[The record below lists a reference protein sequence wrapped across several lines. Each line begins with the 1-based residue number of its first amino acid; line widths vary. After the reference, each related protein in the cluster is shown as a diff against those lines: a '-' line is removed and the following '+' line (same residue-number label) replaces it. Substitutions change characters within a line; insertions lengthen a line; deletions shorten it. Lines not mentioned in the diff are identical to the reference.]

1 MSASPPDIF
10 ASAAPREVSEVAAPV
25 AVAANGGSGRSGA
38 DKERSRSK
46 ERGRDK
52 EKEKDKDKD
61 KDKKRRDRDSKDRD
75 SRRRDDRE
83 KDRDRDRDRERDRD
97 RDRERDRDRDSRTN
111 RSHSRQHEDNDRRR
125 KKSRSRDRE
134 RDRKR
139 DRDRDSRSR
148 RSNSRGGGGG
158 GRGEDFDRSR
168 RRRSRSRS
176 YDRRRNDR
184 SQRDERNQ
192 TGQGSSRERTH
203 VNPFDT
209 SNRNSLNQDQDQPRI
224 PSLFD
229 RQLEPIRE
237 EPRESRF
244 DLTQTI
250 QELMGNSGAGKGFA
264 SFFNNQNS
272 NDSNS
277 NGAADNSL
285 DSAAERKRKRKSRWG
300 GSENDKTFIPG
311 MPTIL
316 PSTLDPAQQEAYLVQ
331 FQIEEISRKL
341 RTGDLGIT
349 QNPEERSPSPEPI
362 YSSDGKRLNTREF
375 RYRKRLEEQRHLLI
389 VKMQAVN
396 PEFKPPADYKPP
408 VTRVSDKVLIPQEQH
423 PDINFVGLLIGP
435 RGNTLKAMEKD
446 TGAKIII
453 RGKGSVKE
461 GKVGRKDGQPL
472 PGEDEPLHAFITAPN
487 PEAVRKAVD
496 KIKDVIRQGIEVPEG
511 HNDLRRMQL
520 RELAQLNGTLREN
533 DVQRCTC
540 GSTDHKSWQCPDKP
554 IITNTI
560 VCTSC
565 GGTGHLTK
573 DCRNKRPGTGAPGMT
588 CEDSQAKIDEEYMS
602 LMAELGEGPPPAAA
616 AAKADQTPANSG
628 PQLHRA
634 SYSIF
639 DKKPSQMQA
648 IQSPPSSS
656 SRDHQR
662 DLGGWGA
669 AAHEHG
675 LGMGMEH
682 GMGMDHV
689 GVGMGG
695 AMGLEHAMSAYVGA
709 PPPVA
714 QAPPPMPPPLM
725 PWMSAPQPPP
735 PATEP
740 MNPPIPGTLPPPP
753 LIPPPPGT
761 VSGPMPPWGGGGGYS
776 GWGGGYAPPPP
787 PPCAPPPPALSLS
800 QPPPPPP
807 PSN

>member
-1 MSASPPDIF
+1 MY
-10 ASAAPREVSEVAAPV
+10 VC
-25 AVAANGGSGRSGA
+25 
-38 DKERSRSK
+38 
-46 ERGRDK
+46 
-52 EKEKDKDKD
+52 
-61 KDKKRRDRDSKDRD
+61 RDRDRSSKDRD
-75 SRRRDDRE
+75 SRRRDSRERERDRE
-83 KDRDRDRDRERDRD
+83 SRSHRSRSRNHDDYDRRKKRSRSRDRDRDRR
-97 RDRERDRDRDSRTN
+97 
-111 RSHSRQHEDNDRRR
+111 
-125 KKSRSRDRE
+125 
-134 RDRKR
+134 R

-148 RSNSRGGGGG
+148 RSGSRGGGGG
-158 GRGEDFDRSR
+158 GGGGGSSRDDYDRSR
-168 RRRSRSRS
+168 RRRSSSRG
-176 YDRRRNDR
+176 YDRRRN
-184 SQRDERNQ
+184 ERNHDSQ
-192 TGQGSSRERTH
+192 SQSQSQSHRNSRERSSRERSSRERTY

-209 SNRNSLNQDQDQPRI
+209 SNNRNSQHEQQEPRI
-224 PSLFD
+224 PSLFE
-229 RQLEPIRE
+229 RHLPPLESIRE
-237 EPRESRF
+237 ETSSTRF
-244 DLTQTI
+244 DLSQTI
-250 QELMGNSGAGKGFA
+250 QELMSNVGGNKSFA
-264 SFFNNQNS
+264 SLFSSQNS
-272 NDSNS
+272 NDSMS
-277 NGAADNSL
+277 NGLSENSA

-300 GSENDKTFIPG
+300 GTEKDKTFIPG

-349 QNPEERSPSPEPI
+349 QTPEERSPSPEPI

-375 RYRKRLEEQRHLLI
+375 RYRKRLEEQRHQLI

-533 DVQRCTC
+533 DIQRCTC

-573 DCRNKRPGTGAPGMT
+573 DCRNKRPGSGAPGMA

-602 LMAELGEGPPPAAA
+602 LMAELGEGPPPSAPKPEVPAA
-616 AAKADQTPANSG
+616 

-648 IQSPPSSS
+648 IQSPPGAS

-662 DLGGWGA
+662 DMGGGGGWGA
-669 AAHEHG
+669 SANDHASM
-675 LGMGMEH
+675 GMGSGMDA
-682 GMGMDHV
+682 GMGMDH
-689 GVGMGG
+689 GMG
-695 AMGLEHAMSAYVGA
+695 MSAYMPA
-709 PPPVA
+709 PPVQ

-735 PATEP
+735 PASEP
-740 MNPPIPGTLPPPP
+740 MNPPIPGTLPP

-761 VSGPMPPWGGGGGYS
+761 SAPPMPWANAYSAWGA
-776 GWGGGYAPPPP
+776 GYAPPPP
-787 PPCAPPPPALSLS
+787 PPCAPPPPSLSLA

>member
-1 MSASPPDIF
+1 MSATPPELLQM
-10 ASAAPREVSEVAAPV
+10 AAAGIKEVS
-25 AVAANGGSGRSGA
+25 NGNEKEYRSRGG
-38 DKERSRSK
+38 DKERSKSKDRSRDKDKDREREKKKRDRDRESRDRDRESRRRESRDRSRSRNHEDYDGRRRKRSRSK
-46 ERGRDK
+46 ER
-52 EKEKDKDKD
+52 
-61 KDKKRRDRDSKDRD
+61 RRDRDSRR
-75 SRRRDDRE
+75 SRRSGSRGGRDDY
-83 KDRDRDRDRERDRD
+83 D
-97 RDRERDRDRDSRTN
+97 
-111 RSHSRQHEDNDRRR
+111 
-125 KKSRSRDRE
+125 RSRE
-134 RDRKR
+134 
-139 DRDRDSRSR
+139 SRSR
-148 RSNSRGGGGG
+148 RSSSRGG
-158 GRGEDFDRSR
+158 RDEYDRNR

-176 YDRRRNDR
+176 YERRRRDR
-184 SQRDERNQ
+184 SREPQRSTER
-192 TGQGSSRERTH
+192 SSRERTH
-203 VNPFDT
+203 VNPFET
-209 SNRNSLNQDQDQPRI
+209 PMNSIMSQEQRL

-229 RQLEPIRE
+229 RQPQLETIRE
-237 EPRESRF
+237 EPRDSRF
-244 DLTQTI
+244 DLSQTI
-250 QELMGNSGAGKGFA
+250 QELMCNSSANKSFA
-264 SFFNNQNS
+264 SLFNSQNS
-272 NDSNS
+272 NDSTS
-277 NGAADNSL
+277 NGPSDNSM

-300 GSENDKTFIPG
+300 GTENDKTFIPG

-375 RYRKRLEEQRHLLI
+375 RYRKRLEEQRHQLI
-389 VKMQAVN
+389 LKMQAVN

-408 VTRVSDKVLIPQEQH
+408 VTRVSDKVLIPQEQY

-435 RGNTLKAMEKD
+435 RGNTLKAMEKE

-472 PGEDEPLHAFITAPN
+472 PGEDEPLHAFITAPSQ
-487 PEAVRKAVD
+487 EAVKKAVD
-496 KIKDVIRQGIEVPEG
+496 KIKDVIRQGIETPEG

-533 DVQRCTC
+533 DIQRCTC
-540 GSTDHKSWQCPDKP
+540 GSTDHKSWQCPEKP

-565 GGTGHLTK
+565 GGAGHLTK
-573 DCRNKRPGTGAPGMT
+573 DCRSKRPGAGGPGMGP

-602 LMAELGEGPPPAAA
+602 LMAELGEGPPPSVP
-616 AAKADQTPANSG
+616 KADAQPA
-628 PQLHRA
+628 PTLHRS

-648 IQSPPSSS
+648 IQSPPSST

-662 DLGGWGA
+662 DMGGSGWGSA
-669 AAHEHG
+669 PPTG
-675 LGMGMEH
+675 NGMG
-682 GMGMDHV
+682 
-689 GVGMGG
+689 
-695 AMGLEHAMSAYVGA
+695 MSAYV
-709 PPPVA
+709 PTPPVV

-735 PATEP
+735 PASEP
-740 MNPPIPGTLPPPP
+740 MNPPIPGTMSP

-761 VSGPMPPWGGGGGYS
+761 SNPPMPPWSSGPPGMMHPGGYG
-776 GWGGGYAPPPP
+776 GWGAGYPPPPP
-787 PPCAPPPPALSLS
+787 PPCAPPPPALSLA

>member
-1 MSASPPDIF
+1 MSATPPELLQLQLPIGGGK
-10 ASAAPREVSEVAAPV
+10 EKE
-25 AVAANGGSGRSGA
+25 ANGGNDNDYRSR
-38 DKERSRSK
+38 DKERSRSRD
-46 ERGRDK
+46 RGRDK
-52 EKEKDKDKD
+52 EKDRERE
-61 KDKKRRDRDSKDRD
+61 KKRRDRERGSKDRD
-75 SRRRDDRE
+75 SRRRE
-83 KDRDRDRDRERDRD
+83 SRERDRD
-97 RDRERDRDRDSRTN
+97 RDRGRDRDSQTH
-111 RSHSRQHEDNDRRR
+111 RSRSNNHDDYDRRKKRSRSKDRDRRR
-125 KKSRSRDRE
+125 E
-134 RDRKR
+134 
-139 DRDRDSRSR
+139 RDRDSRSR
-148 RSNSRGGGGG
+148 RSGSRGGGN
-158 GRGEDFDRSR
+158 REDYDRNR
-168 RRRSRSRS
+168 RRRSNSRS
-176 YDRRRNDR
+176 NDRRRNER
-184 SQRDERNQ
+184 SNESQRNSRER
-192 TGQGSSRERTH
+192 SSRERTY

-209 SNRNSLNQDQDQPRI
+209 SNSRNLLHDQESRI
-224 PSLFD
+224 PSLFE
-229 RQLEPIRE
+229 RHHQQPQLESIRE
-237 EPRESRF
+237 EPSSRF
-244 DLTQTI
+244 DLSQTI
-250 QELMGNSGAGKGFA
+250 QDLMSNVGNNKSFA
-264 SFFNNQNS
+264 SLFSNQNS
-272 NDSNS
+272 NDSMS
-277 NGAADNSL
+277 NGISENSM

-300 GSENDKTFIPG
+300 GTEKDKTFIPG

-349 QNPEERSPSPEPI
+349 QTPEERSPSPEPI

-375 RYRKRLEEQRHLLI
+375 RYRKRLEEQRHQLI

-533 DVQRCTC
+533 DIQRCTC

-573 DCRNKRPGTGAPGMT
+573 DCRNKRPGSGAPGMA
-588 CEDSQAKIDEEYMS
+588 CEDTQAKIDEEYMS
-602 LMAELGEGPPPAAA
+602 LMAELGEGPPPS
-616 AAKADQTPANSG
+616 AAKADTPVA

-648 IQSPPSSS
+648 IQSPPNSL
-656 SRDHQR
+656 RDHQR
-662 DLGGWGA
+662 EMSGGWGA
-669 AAHEHG
+669 STHEHQMNMDPS
-675 LGMGMEH
+675 MGMEH
-682 GMGMDHV
+682 AMGM
-689 GVGMGG
+689 
-695 AMGLEHAMSAYVGA
+695 SPYVPA
-709 PPPVA
+709 PPVA

-735 PATEP
+735 PASEP
-740 MNPPIPGTLPPPP
+740 MNPPIPGTLPP

-761 VSGPMPPWGGGGGYS
+761 SAPPMPPWASGYPA
-776 GWGGGYAPPPP
+776 WGTGYVPPPP
-787 PPCAPPPPALSLS
+787 PPCAPPPPSLSLA

>member
-1 MSASPPDIF
+1 MSGTPP
-10 ASAAPREVSEVAAPV
+10 SMLLSS
-25 AVAANGGSGRSGA
+25 NGGGKE
-38 DKERSRSK
+38 KERSRSK
-46 ERGRDK
+46 DRSRGDR
-52 EKEKDKDKD
+52 DKDKD
-61 KDKKRRDRDSKDRD
+61 RDKKRRDRDRDSRDRD
-75 SRRRDDRE
+75 GGSSRRRD
-83 KDRDRDRDRERDRD
+83 RDSRERDRD
-97 RDRERDRDRDSRTN
+97 RDRERDRDRDSRSN
-111 RSHSRQHEDNDRRR
+111 RSRSRNHDDYDRRR
-125 KKSRSRDRE
+125 SKRSRSRDRD
-134 RDRKR
+134 RDRK
-139 DRDRDSRSR
+139 RDRDSRSR
-148 RSNSRGGGGG
+148 RSSSRGGDY
-158 GRGEDFDRSR
+158 ERSR
-168 RRRSRSRS
+168 RRRTRSRS
-176 YDRRRNDR
+176 YERHRSDRDR
-184 SQRDERNQ
+184 SSRDRDRTAER
-192 TGQGSSRERTH
+192 SH

-209 SNRNSLNQDQDQPRI
+209 SSNNRISLLDQEIRL

-229 RQLEPIRE
+229 RQAQMPTALETIRE

-244 DLTQTI
+244 DLSQTI
-250 QELMGNSGAGKGFA
+250 QELMGNAGVAKGFA
-264 SFFNNQNS
+264 SFFNSQNS
-272 NDSNS
+272 NDSTS
-277 NGAADNSL
+277 NGAL
-285 DSAAERKRKRKSRWG
+285 DSFMESAADRKRKRKSRWG

-375 RYRKRLEEQRHLLI
+375 RYRKRLEEQRHQLI

-533 DVQRCTC
+533 DIQRCTC

-573 DCRNKRPGTGAPGMT
+573 DCRNKRPGAGAPGMT
-588 CEDSQAKIDEEYMS
+588 NEDSQAKIDEEYLS
-602 LMAELGEGPPPAAA
+602 LMAELGEGPPPAAPKTEAPPA
-616 AAKADQTPANSG
+616 A

-648 IQSPPSSS
+648 IQSPPGNS

-662 DLGGWGA
+662 DMNSWGSVPSG
-669 AAHEHG
+669 HEHSNVG
-675 LGMGMEH
+675 MDQHGMGMEQH
-682 GMGMDHV
+682 GLGLDHGMGMGMDH
-689 GVGMGG
+689 GM
-695 AMGLEHAMSAYVGA
+695 SPFVPA

-725 PWMSAPQPPP
+725 PWMSAPLPPPPATEPINPPIPGTLPPWMSAPLPPP

-740 MNPPIPGTLPPPP
+740 MNPPIPGTLPPWMSAP
-753 LIPPPPGT
+753 L
-761 VSGPMPPWGGGGGYS
+761 
-776 GWGGGYAPPPP
+776 PPP
-787 PPCAPPPPALSLS
+787 PPCAPPPPSLSLA

>member
-1 MSASPPDIF
+1 MNATSDLEYAG
-10 ASAAPREVSEVAAPV
+10 
-25 AVAANGGSGRSGA
+25 NGKETNGSR
-38 DKERSRSK
+38 DKDRSRSRD
-46 ERGRDK
+46 RGRDK
-52 EKEKDKDKD
+52 DKDRERE
-61 KDKKRRDRDSKDRD
+61 KKRKDRERSKDRE
-75 SRRRDDRE
+75 SRRRDSRE
-83 KDRDRDRDRERDRD
+83 RDKDRDRGDRDRERE
-97 RDRERDRDRDSRTN
+97 RES
-111 RSHSRQHEDNDRRR
+111 RSHRSRDDDDYDRRR
-125 KKSRSRDRE
+125 KRSRSKDRE
-134 RDRKR
+134 HRR

-148 RSNSRGGGGG
+148 RSGSRGGSS
-158 GRGEDFDRSR
+158 RDDYDRSR
-168 RRRSRSRS
+168 RRRSGSRS
-176 YDRRRNDR
+176 YDRRKNETHRSSRDRN
-184 SQRDERNQ
+184 
-192 TGQGSSRERTH
+192 SRERASRDRNSRDRSSRDRAY

-209 SNRNSLNQDQDQPRI
+209 SSNRS
-224 PSLFD
+224 SLFEQQPLSLFE
-229 RQLEPIRE
+229 RQQSQLETIRE
-237 EPRESRF
+237 ETNSRF

-250 QELMGNSGAGKGFA
+250 QELMSNATNNKGFA
-264 SFFNNQNS
+264 SLFSSQNS
-272 NDSNS
+272 NDSAS
-277 NGAADNSL
+277 NGMEENSM

-300 GSENDKTFIPG
+300 GTEKDKTFIPG

-349 QNPEERSPSPEPI
+349 QTPEERSPSPEPI

-375 RYRKRLEEQRHLLI
+375 RYRKRLEEQRHQLI

-573 DCRNKRPGTGAPGMT
+573 DCRNKRPGSGVPGMA

-602 LMAELGEGPPPAAA
+602 LMAELGEGPPPN
-616 AAKADQTPANSG
+616 AKNDTPPT

-639 DKKPSQMQA
+639 DKKPTQLQA
-648 IQSPPSSS
+648 IQSPPSST
-656 SRDHQR
+656 SRDQR
-662 DLGGWGA
+662 DMNSGGWGGPPQ
-669 AAHEHG
+669 E
-675 LGMGMEH
+675 L
-682 GMGMDHV
+682 GMDH
-689 GVGMGG
+689 GMNMDHGM
-695 AMGLEHAMSAYVGA
+695 AMPPFVPA
-709 PPPVA
+709 PPVPH
-714 QAPPPMPPPLM
+714 APPPMPPSLM
-725 PWMSAPQPPP
+725 PWMSAMQPPP

-740 MNPPIPGTLPPPP
+740 INPPIPGTLPP

-761 VSGPMPPWGGGGGYS
+761 SAPPMPPWGSYPSYPSYS
-776 GWGGGYAPPPP
+776 GYAPPPP
-787 PPCAPPPPALSLS
+787 PPCV
-800 QPPPPPP
+800 PPPPPP
-807 PSN
+807 PAN